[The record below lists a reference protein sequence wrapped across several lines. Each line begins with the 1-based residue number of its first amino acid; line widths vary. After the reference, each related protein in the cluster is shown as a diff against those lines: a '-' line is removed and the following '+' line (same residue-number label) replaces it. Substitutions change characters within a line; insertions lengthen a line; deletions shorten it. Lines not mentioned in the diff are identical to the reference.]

1 MMMMAG
7 IDKPRSDTF
16 ESLMA
21 KGIILCG
28 SPTTVARQAKEWHKR
43 GVGHLLMMNQAGVL
57 SPELTRRSMKLFAEE
72 VYPELRELD
81 PHSQVQREPAHSP
94 EPAAAVQQRVGNAEG

>member
-7 IDKPRSDTF
+7 IDKPRGDTF
-16 ESLMA
+16 ESLMS

-43 GVGHLLMMNQAGVL
+43 GVGHLLMMNQAGAM
-57 SPELTRRSMKLFAEE
+57 SPEVTRRSMELFAKE

-81 PHSQVQREPAHSP
+81 SHSRVAADGDAR
-94 EPAAAVQQRVGNAEG
+94 EPAAAVQQRVMNAEG